1 MNKDVLV
8 IGLGAAG
15 SAALRAA
22 ARRGVD
28 CLGIEQFG
36 IAHDRGSS
44 HGRSRL
50 FRSGSSEGAEYVDL
64 AARSR
69 RLWGELEQETG
80 EEIVTVV
87 GGLTI
92 ASADSPL
99 LADVRRAMDARNLPY
114 EVLDADDLRRRY
126 PQHRIDD
133 SDTGV
138 LDPGTGVVRPELA
151 IRLSVEAARAA
162 GAEVRTGVSATHIT
176 ERSGGVDVRLSDGT
190 TVSAAQVVVAAGAWT
205 ALLQPDYPVP
215 LTVRRAVLSWFRPRS
230 GAEDRFA
237 PDVFPVFTRENT
249 GEVSGWGAPII
260 DEYGVKIGLHDQAG
274 YEIDDPAANDPRVAP
289 WELERVQAFC
299 AAQFA
304 DLEPVAQHPR
314 GCMITLT
321 PDERFA
327 VGRVDARSR
336 IVTLAACSGHGFKH
350 SAAVG
355 ELGVQ
360 IALDEQPFIDPTP
373 FDPTRYTRKKE
384 AVQ

>member
-1 MNKDVLV
+1 MDSDVIV

-22 ARRGVD
+22 ARRGVR
-28 CLGIEQFG
+28 CLGIEQFD

-50 FRSGSSEGAEYVDL
+50 FRSGTSEGPEYVDL

-69 RLWGELEQETG
+69 QLWSELEQETG

-87 GGLTI
+87 GGLSI
-92 ASADSPL
+92 ADAGSPL
-99 LADVRRAMDARNLPY
+99 LSDVRAAMDARDLPY
-114 EVLDADDLRRRY
+114 ETLDAATLRSRY
-126 PQHRIDD
+126 PQHHVTDGD
-133 SDTGV
+133 VGV

-151 IRLSVEAARAA
+151 IRLSVEAARRA
-162 GAEVRTGVSATHIT
+162 GAEVRTGVRAVDIA
-176 ERSGGVDVRLSDGT
+176 ERGDRVEVRLSDGSS
-190 TVSAAQVVVAAGAWT
+190 VSGSQVVVAAGAWT
-205 ALLQPDYPVP
+205 SRLQPDYSVP
-215 LTVRRAVLSWFRPRS
+215 LVVRRAVLSWFHPRE
-230 GAEDRFA
+230 GAEHRFTS
-237 PDVFPVFTRENT
+237 DVFPVFTRELGDVT
-249 GEVSGWGAPII
+249 GWGAPVI

-274 YEIDDPAANDPRVAP
+274 FEIDDPAANDPEVAS
-289 WELERVQAFC
+289 WELERVEAFC

-304 DLEPVAQHPR
+304 DLVPVARHAR

-327 VGRVDARSR
+327 IGRLQPQSR

-360 IALDEQPFIDPTP
+360 IALDEQPTVDPSP
-373 FDPTRYTRKKE
+373 FDPTRYTHQKE

>member
-1 MNKDVLV
+1 MNKDVIV

-28 CLGIEQFG
+28 CLGVEQFE

-50 FRSGSSEGAEYVDL
+50 FRSGTSEGPEYVDL

-69 RLWGELEQETG
+69 QLWRELEDETG
-80 EEIVTVV
+80 EEIVTIV
-87 GGLTI
+87 GGLSI
-92 ASADSPL
+92 APADSPL
-99 LADVRRAMDARNLPY
+99 LADVRAAMDARDLPY
-114 EVLDADDLRRRY
+114 ELLDAKDLRERF
-126 PQHRIDD
+126 PQHHIEDRDR
-133 SDTGV
+133 GV

-151 IRLSVEAARAA
+151 IRLSVEAAQRA
-162 GAEVRTGVSATHIT
+162 GAEVRIGVRATRIT
-176 ERSGGVDVRLSDGT
+176 ERSGGVDVQLSDGS
-190 TVSAAQVVVAAGAWT
+190 TVSAAQVIVAVGAWT
-205 ALLQPDYPVP
+205 AHLLTDYAVP
-215 LTVRRAVLSWFRPRS
+215 LIVRRAVLSWFTPRP
-230 GAEDRFA
+230 GAERLFT
-237 PDVFPVFTRENT
+237 PDVFPVFTRELD
-249 GEVSGWGAPII
+249 ELSGWGAPVI
-260 DEYGVKIGLHDQAG
+260 DEYAVKIGLHDQAG
-274 YEIDDPAANDPRVAP
+274 FEIDDPTANDPRVAD
-289 WELERVQAFC
+289 WELERVEAFC

-304 DLEPVAQHPR
+304 DLIPVAQHAR

-327 VGRVDARSR
+327 IGRPEAGSR

-360 IALDEQPFIDPTP
+360 IALDEQPIVDPVP
-373 FDPTRYTRKKE
+373 FDPTRYTNEKE

>member
-1 MNKDVLV
+1 MNKDVIV

-28 CLGIEQFG
+28 CLGIEQFD

-50 FRSGSSEGAEYVDL
+50 FRSGTSEGAEYVDL

-69 RLWGELEQETG
+69 ELWSELEQQTG

-87 GGLTI
+87 GGLSI
-92 ASADSPL
+92 AAADSPL
-99 LADVRRAMDARNLPY
+99 LTDVRRAMDARALPY
-114 EVLDADDLRRRY
+114 EVLDAAALRRRF
-126 PQHRIDD
+126 PQHRIGDGD
-133 SDTGV
+133 VGV
-138 LDPGTGVVRPELA
+138 FDPGTGVVRPELA
-151 IRLSVEAARAA
+151 IRLSVDAARAD
-162 GAEVRTGVSATHIT
+162 GAEVRTGVSATRIV
-176 ERSGGVDVRLSDGT
+176 ERAGGVDVQLSDGS

-205 ALLQPDYPVP
+205 AQLLPGYPIP
-215 LTVRRAVLSWFRPRS
+215 LTVRRAVLSWFRPRP
-230 GAEDRFA
+230 GTADRFTPEA
-237 PDVFPVFTRENT
+237 FPVFTRESGDVT
-249 GEVSGWGAPII
+249 GWGAPII

-289 WELERVQAFC
+289 WELERVEAFC

-327 VGRVDARSR
+327 IGRLDDASR
-336 IVTLAACSGHGFKH
+336 VVTLAACSGHGFKH

-360 IALDEQPFIDPTP
+360 IALDEQPLIDPAP
-373 FDPTRYTRKKE
+373 FDPTRYTHQRE

>member
-1 MNKDVLV
+1 MNKDVVV

-28 CLGIEQFG
+28 CLGIEQFA

-50 FRSGSSEGAEYVDL
+50 FRSGTSEGAEYVDL

-69 RLWGELEQETG
+69 QLWRELEEETG

-87 GGLTI
+87 GGLSI
-92 ASADSPL
+92 AAAGSPL
-99 LADVRRAMDARNLPY
+99 LADVCSAMDARDLPY
-114 EVLDADDLRRRY
+114 EIFDAQALRDRFS
-126 PQHRIDD
+126 QHHIDD
-133 SDTGV
+133 GDRGV

-151 IRLSVEAARAA
+151 IRLSVEAAQRA
-162 GAEVRTGVSATHIT
+162 GAEVRTGVSVTRLT
-176 ERSGGVDVRLSDGT
+176 ERSGGVDLRLSDGS

-205 ALLQPDYPVP
+205 SHLLAGYAVP
-215 LTVRRAVLSWFRPRS
+215 LTVRRAVLSWFTPRA
-230 GAEDRFA
+230 GAGDRFR
-237 PDVFPVFTRENT
+237 PDVFPVFTREL
-249 GEVSGWGAPII
+249 GELSGWGAPVI
-260 DEYGVKIGLHDQAG
+260 DEYAVKIGLHDQAG
-274 YEIDDPAANDPRVAP
+274 FEIDDPAANDPRVAA
-289 WELERVQAFC
+289 WELERVEAFC

-304 DLEPVAQHPR
+304 DLIPVAQHAR

-327 VGRVDARSR
+327 IGRQEAGSR
-336 IVTLAACSGHGFKH
+336 IVTIAACSGHGFKH

-360 IALDEQPFIDPTP
+360 LALDEQPIVDPVP
-373 FDPTRYTRKKE
+373 FDPTRYTHEKE

>member
-1 MNKDVLV
+1 MNKDVIV

-22 ARRGVD
+22 ARRGLD
-28 CLGIEQFG
+28 CLGIEQFE

-99 LADVRRAMDARNLPY
+99 LADVRRAMDARSLPY

-151 IRLSVEAARAA
+151 IRLSVDAARAA

-215 LTVRRAVLSWFRPRS
+215 LTVRRAVLSWFRPRP

-237 PDVFPVFTRENT
+237 ADVFPVFTRENS

-274 YEIDDPAANDPRVAP
+274 YEIDDPAVNDPRVAP
-289 WELERVQAFC
+289 WELERVHAFC
-299 AAQFA
+299 AEQFA

-327 VGRVDARSR
+327 VGRVDPRSR

-360 IALDEQPFIDPTP
+360 IALDEQPFIDPAP
-373 FDPTRYTRKKE
+373 FDPTRYTRQKE